1 MRFATKGGF
10 FGSWWYIGPALLAYY
25 AIVRLEFSLQTIDP
39 VHVVLEGASCDAAAA
54 QRVDGGYCNATGKLS
69 YSVVGTRWL
78 TPEGR
83 PDVRVQVPKESG
95 ISYGAGAER
104 FPGGS
109 VGMTIALILPF
120 VLLFAPAAYALVR
133 QIEDIGRRWR
143 ALLDGER

>member
-1 MRFATKGGF
+1 MKGSF

-25 AIVRLEFSLQTIDP
+25 AIVRLAFSLQTIDP
-39 VHVVLEGASCDAAAA
+39 AHVVLEGVSCDAAAA
-54 QRVDGGYCNATGKLS
+54 KRVDGGYCNAIGKLS

-95 ISYGAGAER
+95 IAFGAGAEH

-109 VGMTIALILPF
+109 VGMAVALILPF
-120 VLLFAPAAYALVR
+120 VFLFAPAAYALLR
-133 QIEDIGRRWR
+133 QMEDIGRRWR

>member
-1 MRFATKGGF
+1 MKGSF

-25 AIVRLEFSLQTIDP
+25 AIVRLAFSLQTIDP
-39 VHVVLEGASCDAAAA
+39 AHVVLEGVSCDAAAA
-54 QRVDGGYCNATGKLS
+54 QRIDGGYCNAIGKLS
-69 YSVVGTRWL
+69 YSMSGTRWL
-78 TPEGR
+78 TPESK

-95 ISYGAGAER
+95 IAYGAGAEH

-109 VGMTIALILPF
+109 VGMAIALILPF